1 VIADLQLRIVDFT
14 CTMSLLTGEKTHIL
28 TLEGDGL
35 TFDAVVSSST
45 AERLL
50 GTPAEEEEEAS
61 PPSSPR
67 PEPREHQYDE
77 EQG

>member
-1 VIADLQLRIVDFT
+1 MIADLQLRIVDFT

-28 TLEGDGL
+28 TLEGDYGL
-35 TFDAVVSSST
+35 VFDAVVSSAT

-50 GTPAEEEEEAS
+50 GAPEETPD
-61 PPSSPR
+61 PPR
-67 PEPREHQYDE
+67 PEAVEHRAEDDE

>member
-1 VIADLQLRIVDFT
+1 MIADLQLRIVDFT

-28 TLEGDGL
+28 TLEGDDGFV
-35 TFDAVVSSST
+35 FDAVVSSAT

-50 GTPAEEEEEAS
+50 GAPEEVPTP
-61 PPSSPR
+61 PR
-67 PEPREHQYDE
+67 PEAREHQPDDDE

>member
-1 VIADLQLRIVDFT
+1 MISDLQLRIVDFT

-28 TLEGDGL
+28 TLEGDDGL
-35 TFDAVVSSST
+35 VFDAVVSSAT

-50 GTPAEEEEEAS
+50 GVPEETPD
-61 PPSSPR
+61 SPR
-67 PEPREHQYDE
+67 PEAVERHHVDDE

>member
-1 VIADLQLRIVDFT
+1 MISDLQLRIVDFT

-28 TLEGDGL
+28 TLEGDDGL
-35 TFDAVVSSST
+35 VFDAVVSSAT

-50 GTPAEEEEEAS
+50 GAPEETPD
-61 PPSSPR
+61 SPR
-67 PEPREHQYDE
+67 PEAVERHHVDDE